1 MHYLIAMRN
10 ISCLLMGLLLMS
22 GILAQ
27 PPARPFPQHISYY
40 TGVIMPSHIS
50 QRQMDDSVRA
60 FYTAWKQ
67 RYINSNCG
75 QEQCYVWFELPGN
88 KQCVSEGQ
96 GYGMIIVAMM
106 AGFDASAK
114 TTYDGLFRYYKAH
127 PSNTS
132 DHLMAWAQTKDCRD
146 LDQSTATDGDMD
158 IAWSLLLAD
167 AQWGSNGAINYLQE
181 ARKMTAAIMQQE
193 INPHT
198 WSVLLSN
205 TVEHDSRDYF
215 DMRSS
220 DFMPAHFKAF
230 AKAGGDTSWDKVI
243 AKNYR
248 LFNQLQQDY
257 SPDAGLVP
265 DFIQHINTRATPARA
280 RYLESRYDGYYN
292 YNACRVPWRIATDF
306 ILYGDERSKAM
317 VEKINRWIRTTTQ
330 NIPDN
335 ISAGYSL
342 EGDDLPKRNFEAM
355 SFIASFAVSA
365 MVSPEHQPWLNKL
378 WDYVVS
384 FDLDQFDYYDNSIK
398 MISLLLL
405 SGNYWSPA
413 AGA

>member
-1 MHYLIAMRN
+1 MHI
-10 ISCLLMGLLLMS
+10 ISCFLAGLFSMGS
-22 GILAQ
+22 ILAQ
-27 PPARPFPQHISYY
+27 SPARPFPNHTRYAA
-40 TGVIMPSHIS
+40 GVIKPSHIP
-50 QRQMDDSVRA
+50 QQQMDDSVRS
-60 FYTAWKQ
+60 FYAAWKQ

-75 QEQCYVWFELPGN
+75 KEQCYVWFERPGN

-106 AGFDASAK
+106 AGFDTLAQ

-127 PSNTS
+127 PSRNNM
-132 DHLMAWAQTKDCRD
+132 HLMAWAQKKDCSD
-146 LDQSTATDGDMD
+146 LDGSSATDGDMD

-167 AQWGSNGAINYLQE
+167 AQWGSSGAINYLEE
-181 ARKMTAAIMQQE
+181 ARNMTAAILQQE

-198 WSVLLSN
+198 FSILLSN
-205 TVEHDSRDYF
+205 TIEHDSRDYF

-230 AKAGGDTSWDKVI
+230 AKISGDSSWNKVI
-243 AKNYR
+243 SNNYR
-248 LFNQLQQDY
+248 LFGQLQNNY
-257 SPDAGLVP
+257 SPEAGLVP
-265 DFIQHINTRATPARA
+265 DFIQHINSRAAPARA
-280 RYLESRYDGYYN
+280 RYLESRYDGNYN
-292 YNACRVPWRIATDF
+292 YNACRVPWRVATDY
-306 ILYGDERSKAM
+306 ILYGDEHSKAM
-317 VEKINRWIRTTTQ
+317 VEKINHWIRGTTK

-335 ISAGYSL
+335 ISAGYTL
-342 EGDDLPKRNFEAM
+342 GGDDLPGRYFEAM

-365 MVSPEHQPWLNKL
+365 MVSPEHQAWLNKL
-378 WDYVVS
+378 WDYMES

-413 AGA
+413 AGS